1 MPRPSVCLRPVVNS
15 LAQVAVG
22 LQFGLLVGLLVGL
35 LAFGASTARAD
46 KSDREKPMNIEAD
59 RMLVDD
65 AKKESVFEGHV
76 VLTQGTLKLEGDRVN
91 VRQDA
96 DGFQFGI
103 AYGRPAKFRQ
113 RRDGTD
119 EYIEGFADRLEYDGK
134 NDMLQ
139 MFGVARLLKGTDEV
153 RGDYISYNA
162 KTEFFQVLGGGKS
175 AATPANPDGRVRA
188 VILPK
193 SKTAP
198 DAKPAPGTRL
208 KPSGSLE
215 TRPK

>member
-1 MPRPSVCLRPVVNS
+1 MPRPSVCPRPVVNS
-15 LAQVAVG
+15 LAHAAVS
-22 LQFGLLVGLLVGL
+22 LLVGL
-35 LAFGASTARAD
+35 LACGVPSARAD

-65 AKKESVFEGHV
+65 AKKESVFEGNV

-134 NDMLQ
+134 MDMLQ

-162 KTEFFQVLGGGKS
+162 KTEFFQVLGGGKP

-193 SKTAP
+193 SKTPP
-198 DAKPAPGTRL
+198 DVKPPTGTRL
-208 KPSGSLE
+208 KPAGSLE
-215 TRPK
+215 SKAQ

>member
-1 MPRPSVCLRPVVNS
+1 MAVCLF
-15 LAQVAVG
+15 VG
-22 LQFGLLVGLLVGL
+22 LI
-35 LAFGASTARAD
+35 ACAAPTAHAD

-65 AKKESVFEGHV
+65 SKKESVFEGNV
-76 VLTQGTLKLEGDRVN
+76 VLTQGTLRLEGDRVN

-119 EYIEGFADRLEYDGK
+119 DYIEGYADRLEYDGK
-134 NDMLQ
+134 KDMLQ
-139 MFGVARLLKGTDEV
+139 MFGVARLTKGNDEV

-162 KTEFFQVLGGGKS
+162 KTEFFQVLGGGTA
-175 AATPANPDGRVRA
+175 AATPANPAGRVRA

-193 SKTAP
+193 P
-198 DAKPAPGTRL
+198 KPSDDGKPGAGTTL
-208 KPSGSLE
+208 KPSTSLE
-215 TRPK
+215 RARQ

>member
-15 LAQVAVG
+15 LAHAAVG
-22 LQFGLLVGLLVGL
+22 LQFGLLIGL

-208 KPSGSLE
+208 KPSDSLE

>member
-1 MPRPSVCLRPVVNS
+1 MPRPSVCPRPVVNS
-15 LAQVAVG
+15 LAHAA
-22 LQFGLLVGLLVGL
+22 VGLLVGL
-35 LAFGASTARAD
+35 LACGVSPVHAD

-76 VLTQGTLKLEGDRVN
+76 VLTQGTLRLEGDRVN

-96 DGFQFGI
+96 DGFQFGV

-134 NDMLQ
+134 KDMLQ
-139 MFGVARLLKGTDEV
+139 MFGVARLLKGNDEV

-162 KTEFFQVLGGGKS
+162 KTEFFQVLGGGKPAS
-175 AATPANPDGRVRA
+175 TPANPDGRVRA

-193 SKTAP
+193 AKPLP
-198 DAKPAPGTRL
+198 DASPAPGTRL
-208 KPSGSLE
+208 KPAGSLD
-215 TRPK
+215 TRPQ

>member
-1 MPRPSVCLRPVVNS
+1 MPRPSVCPRPVVNS
-15 LAQVAVG
+15 LAHAAVG
-22 LQFGLLVGLLVGL
+22 LLIGL
-35 LAFGASTARAD
+35 LAGGVPSARAD

-65 AKKESVFEGHV
+65 AKKESVFEGNV
-76 VLTQGTLKLEGDRVN
+76 VLTQGTLRLEGDRVN

-113 RRDGTD
+113 RRDGYD

-134 NDMLQ
+134 KDLLQ
-139 MFGVARLLKGTDEV
+139 MFGVARLTKGTDEV

-162 KTEFFQVLGGGKS
+162 KTEFFQVLGGGKP

-193 SKTAP
+193 PKAP
-198 DAKPAPGTRL
+198 PEGQGPVVGTPL
-208 KPSGSLE
+208 KPSGTLE
-215 TRPK
+215 RSRP

>member
-1 MPRPSVCLRPVVNS
+1 
-15 LAQVAVG
+15 
-22 LQFGLLVGLLVGL
+22 VGLLIGL
-35 LAFGASTARAD
+35 LAGGVPSARAD

-96 DGFQFGI
+96 DGFQFGV

-134 NDMLQ
+134 KDMLQ

-162 KTEFFQVLGGGKS
+162 KTEFFQVLGGGKP

-193 SKTAP
+193 SKTPP
-198 DAKPAPGTRL
+198 DAPPPAGTRL
-208 KPSGSLE
+208 KPAGSLE
-215 TRPK
+215 SKAQ